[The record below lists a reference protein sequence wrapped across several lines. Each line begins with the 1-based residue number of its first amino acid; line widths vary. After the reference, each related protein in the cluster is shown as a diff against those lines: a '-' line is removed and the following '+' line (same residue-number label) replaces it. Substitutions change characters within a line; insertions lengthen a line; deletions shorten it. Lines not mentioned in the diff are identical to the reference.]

1 MEGSKEIL
9 TMSAMNPILYRVET
23 YILPE
28 AENLEV
34 INQIQNREIAKQF
47 NTNKSENT
55 SGNNTECEKDALLA
69 SYNKREEFARFS
81 AENGKLIGL
90 IKIVKGTTNETETPL
105 DERYDDDIVKHYKND
120 RSCCSK
126 EHLSVQKTEYQSSVG
141 PEESLYPVRYFRRI
155 NSLISIDERS
165 ENSLDTKKIEV
176 LKDRETMLREREMNL
191 QKRERELFRK
201 EKKLRIA
208 ERILND
214 KMRQV
219 DELLKLQINP
229 LVDRRLEEAARILSD
244 IEKSG
249 DNLSE
254 YKIPKKDVTR
264 KEDISKK
271 EEIPEKEDIS
281 KKEEIPRKDV
291 TRNEYIS
298 KKEEIPKKEDIS
310 KKGEIPRKDV
320 TKKEDILK
328 REEVARKEEV
338 PRKVEIPRRVEIPKN
353 PQVNPIFD
361 QRHRREESNKK
372 TIHPMRSNS
381 SSRKSSVS
389 RTHSYASVR
398 YRERPRMNYDDL
410 NSTLSAASQDSPKL
424 RTSQWFDPALYQKP
438 HVFQRSASERHPRHK
453 DTTGNT
459 MGKLQKVVEER
470 LDPVIEE
477 EKIFRKVSDNICALQ
492 KNEAGFQNYG
502 LVDRIPSIPS
512 SKTERSCDNE
522 NRLSSYLDLEIGS
535 KRHSRQNLSSASK
548 DRPVSWTSETNE
560 ELQKKR
566 QAYDSMT
573 KQSAETKQST
583 ENKENVACHTT
594 NKIQKKK
601 SKKFFLFR

>member
-28 AENLEV
+28 AENLE
-34 INQIQNREIAKQF
+34 
-47 NTNKSENT
+47 
-55 SGNNTECEKDALLA
+55 
-69 SYNKREEFARFS
+69 
-81 AENGKLIGL
+81 
-90 IKIVKGTTNETETPL
+90 
-105 DERYDDDIVKHYKND
+105 
-120 RSCCSK
+120 

-141 PEESLYPVRYFRRI
+141 PEESLYPVRHFSRI

-165 ENSLDTKKIEV
+165 ENSLDTKVSDYCRHGYKNGCTSSVSSPEEISDEIFKGNWLQKIEV

-372 TIHPMRSNS
+372 IIHPTRSNS

-512 SKTERSCDNE
+512 SKTDYTE

-566 QAYDSMT
+566 QVYDSMT

>member
-28 AENLEV
+28 AENLE
-34 INQIQNREIAKQF
+34 
-47 NTNKSENT
+47 
-55 SGNNTECEKDALLA
+55 
-69 SYNKREEFARFS
+69 
-81 AENGKLIGL
+81 
-90 IKIVKGTTNETETPL
+90 
-105 DERYDDDIVKHYKND
+105 
-120 RSCCSK
+120 
-126 EHLSVQKTEYQSSVG
+126 EHLSVQKTEYQASIG
-141 PEESLYPVRYFRRI
+141 PEESLYPVRHFSRI

-165 ENSLDTKKIEV
+165 ENSLDTKVSDYCRHGYKNGCTSSVSSPEEISDEIFKGNWLQKIEV

-244 IEKSG
+244 IEKK
-249 DNLSE
+249 E
-254 YKIPKKDVTR
+254 EIPK

-271 EEIPEKEDIS
+271 EEIS
-281 KKEEIPRKDV
+281 RKDV
-291 TRNEYIS
+291 TRNEDIS
-298 KKEEIPKKEDIS
+298 KKEEIPKKEDILKKGEIS
-310 KKGEIPRKDV
+310 RKDVTRNEDISKKEEIPKKEDILKKGEIPRKDV

-328 REEVARKEEV
+328 REEVAKKEEV
-338 PRKVEIPRRVEIPKN
+338 PRKMEIPRRAEIPKN
-353 PQVNPIFD
+353 PQVNPIVD
-361 QRHRREESNKK
+361 QRQRREESNKK
-372 TIHPMRSNS
+372 LIHPMRSNS

-438 HVFQRSASERHPRHK
+438 QVFKRSASERHPRHK
-453 DTTGNT
+453 DTAGNAT
-459 MGKLQKVVEER
+459 GKLQKVVEER

-477 EKIFRKVSDNICALQ
+477 ERIFRKVSDNICALQ

-522 NRLSSYLDLEIGS
+522 NRLASYLDLEIGS
-535 KRHSRQNLSSASK
+535 KRCSRQNLSSASK

-566 QAYDSMT
+566 QVSDSMT
-573 KQSAETKQST
+573 KQSAETKRSA

-594 NKIQKKK
+594 KKIQKKK